1 MSVVIET
8 TKGIFTV
15 DLFIDERPKG
25 KKIRNIRYFNEKLGV
40 VLYPPYYLI
49 MFDSFLP
56 TIFSVQELSETMQS
70 QILQFMLVSLGSI
83 KLCRTN
89 R

>member
-25 KKIRNIRYFNEKLGV
+25 KNIKIRDRIEEGV
-40 VLYPPYYLI
+40 
-49 MFDSFLP
+49 
-56 TIFSVQELSETMQS
+56 TEG
-70 QILQFMLVSLGSI
+70 LV
-83 KLCRTN
+83 TE
-89 R
+89 

>member
-25 KKIRNIRYFNEKLGV
+25 KNIKIRDRIEEGV
-40 VLYPPYYLI
+40 SSLYLI
-49 MFDSFLP
+49 IFDSNFP
-56 TIFSVQELSETMQS
+56 IIFSVQELSETMQS

>member
-25 KKIRNIRYFNEKLGV
+25 KNIEILRYLKNLA
-40 VLYPPYYLI
+40 
-49 MFDSFLP
+49 
-56 TIFSVQELSETMQS
+56 Q
-70 QILQFMLVSLGSI
+70 LGSPP
-83 KLCRTN
+83 
-89 R
+89 

>member
-40 VLYPPYYLI
+40 VSSILSDNVRFFSSYY
-49 MFDSFLP
+49 F
-56 TIFSVQELSETMQS
+56 Q
-70 QILQFMLVSLGSI
+70 
-83 KLCRTN
+83 CARTF
-89 R
+89 

>member
-25 KKIRNIRYFNEKLGV
+25 KNIKIRDRIEEGRDILIISDNIRF
-40 VLYPPYYLI
+40 
-49 MFDSFLP
+49 
-56 TIFSVQELSETMQS
+56 
-70 QILQFMLVSLGSI
+70 
-83 KLCRTN
+83 
-89 R
+89 

>member
-25 KKIRNIRYFNEKLGV
+25 KNIRNIRHFNEKFGV
-40 VLYPPYYLI
+40 GSPPYYLI

>member
-25 KKIRNIRYFNEKLGV
+25 KNIKIRDRIEEGEGISSL
-40 VLYPPYYLI
+40 YLI
-49 MFDSFLP
+49 IFDSNFP
-56 TIFSVQELSETMQS
+56 IIFSVQELSETMQS

>member
-25 KKIRNIRYFNEKLGV
+25 KNIRNITLLQRKNLAQEC
-40 VLYPPYYLI
+40 PP
-49 MFDSFLP
+49 
-56 TIFSVQELSETMQS
+56 
-70 QILQFMLVSLGSI
+70 
-83 KLCRTN
+83 
-89 R
+89 

>member
-25 KKIRNIRYFNEKLGV
+25 KNMETLRYLNEKSGAV
-40 VLYPPYYLI
+40 ESPP
-49 MFDSFLP
+49 
-56 TIFSVQELSETMQS
+56 
-70 QILQFMLVSLGSI
+70 
-83 KLCRTN
+83 
-89 R
+89 

>member
-25 KKIRNIRYFNEKLGV
+25 KNIRNITLFQRKNFKKGMSPIISDN
-40 VLYPPYYLI
+40 I
-49 MFDSFLP
+49 
-56 TIFSVQELSETMQS
+56 
-70 QILQFMLVSLGSI
+70 
-83 KLCRTN
+83 
-89 R
+89 

>member
-25 KKIRNIRYFNEKLGV
+25 KNIRNITLFQRKNKKGMSPILSDNISFFF
-40 VLYPPYYLI
+40 LI
-49 MFDSFLP
+49 
-56 TIFSVQELSETMQS
+56 IFSLQELSKTMQS

>member
-25 KKIRNIRYFNEKLGV
+25 KNIRNIRYFNEKLMISPILSDNV
-40 VLYPPYYLI
+40 RFFSSYY
-49 MFDSFLP
+49 F
-56 TIFSVQELSETMQS
+56 Q
-70 QILQFMLVSLGSI
+70 
-83 KLCRTN
+83 CARTF
-89 R
+89 

>member
-25 KKIRNIRYFNEKLGV
+25 KNMEILRYLNEK
-40 VLYPPYYLI
+40 PKER
-49 MFDSFLP
+49 DLP
-56 TIFSVQELSETMQS
+56 HNI
-70 QILQFMLVSLGSI
+70 
-83 KLCRTN
+83 
-89 R
+89 

>member
-25 KKIRNIRYFNEKLGV
+25 KNIRNIRYFNEKFGS
-40 VLYPPYYLI
+40 PPYYLI